1 MHHTPAAIARAA
13 GRECCLD
20 VGLFLQTLC
29 ARLCAPVCIVAR
41 AAHLQN
47 AARVTDRYG
56 LLLQMS
62 YHAVNHFSSRAKK
75 ADAFF
80 SSALSS
86 RNCRFSA
93 SSCRMRCCSAVSG
106 LPSPGPPARSAS
118 YWATQRRT
126 AVSTRSI
133 DRQTSPIDKPWSRT
147 IRTTSSL
154 KLASNFRRLLVIYR
168 FSSSIPD
175 CPPID
180 LSEEIRPLQ
189 HGSPETACVGRQSAR
204 LRRARRCRRA
214 APLAA
219 LELEMPRII
228 FTND

>member
-1 MHHTPAAIARAA
+1 MHHAPAAVARAA
-13 GRECCLD
+13 GGKCGLD
-20 VGLFLQTLC
+20 VSLFLQASW
-29 ARLCAPVCIVAR
+29 ARPDMPVRIVAR
-41 AAHLQN
+41 TAHLQN
-47 AARVTDRYG
+47 PAGVTDRYG
-56 LLLQMS
+56 LLLQVP
-62 YHAVNHFSSRAKK
+62 YHAVSHFSSRAKK

-118 YWATQRRT
+118 YCATQRRT

-133 DRQTSPIDKPWSRT
+133 DRLTSPTDKPWSRT

-154 KLASNFRRLLVIYR
+154 KLASNCRRLLVIYC
-168 FSSSIPD
+168 FSSSIQD

-189 HGSPETACVGRQSAR
+189 CVRST
-204 LRRARRCRRA
+204 RCSTLSHR
-214 APLAA
+214 PVFS
-219 LELEMPRII
+219 RIA
-228 FTND
+228 NC